1 MDLTSFARVLGG
13 AKRLEGSGANRPTNV
28 SRMTGTAVADSAD
41 GKVLVRL
48 DAQVFSGDG
57 SQYVELPTSVNV
69 RDGDLVYVDAV
80 GADGKGKSLTVSGA
94 FGGGDRQQEEIDA
107 AASAT
112 TLEAPYTEV
121 EWVESDGHQIVQLDW
136 VPNVAGSFGFDVDFI
151 SYNTLNNVA
160 PKWDATPET
169 NRASSGFIFGGRN
182 GSATGQRSTAYDLG
196 MYKGSAGGYMYLGQ
210 SGAQYDPGLYLD
222 GRRQQCSYHGTTYTR
237 PDGTTVELAHGSGHP
252 NWGMCVFCLPD
263 NATLSSW
270 AFPSSTR
277 LYSLKFYDGDTL
289 AVDLVGAVR
298 KSDGLTGLWDKV
310 EGRFWPAAGMTFG
323 DVVGDLGE
331 KGTLSE
337 QALANN
343 PIVVDTKTEASRL
356 WTGEAPTIHSLEDG
370 QQITYRLRYP
380 SETPAAGSE
389 QEAYEAGQLVNRAD
403 SGRSSNVYLALTL
416 ADGTQTE
423 WVPCYYG
430 AATRLTTHYG
440 VGNDIRLVYHED
452 QVFGT
457 TVVPRGWWADANYYN
472 NTNNYDRRLHNDNI
486 KAATAITS
494 GHLICGDADGY
505 HNVAAGV
512 AFDLAY
518 PVLYAS
524 AAIKANANA
533 KTAYEAMPA
542 INFSTSGTITGG
554 AAAATIWLRGTVSG
568 NVFTVANDGDPYLT
582 CVTPTTRDGFCYIPL
597 GLMTSATAGYFATS
611 SQLYAFLGGYFGPRS
626 IREVCRYITELTDGI
641 MVHPEGDETSGWSI
655 REALELLK
663 GGISYIKAWLDN
675 DVPSVRIG
683 REDTGNL
690 LIDDDSVDIRT
701 GITKLATFAAS
712 LIELGKNSVNSVIKM
727 CDGTGTISVDSGGSF
742 VMSYGMPS
750 QTAPQLGMRGG
761 WPGGVGDLAQMT
773 VAQVTGS
780 GESRANV
787 MVVGESDGCTVHLD
801 GLRIRG
807 DVGGTVG
814 LIRPIG
820 IYTVTMTTPA
830 NDGADA
836 TIYFGSGPGD
846 ITVTDTDYVVVL
858 TPEGQPNGFTH
869 ITYVVADKYVNGFK
883 IHSYNDWTSPITQTV
898 VAVVMHK

>member
-69 RDGDLVYVDAV
+69 REGDLVYVDAV

-107 AASAT
+107 AAFAT
-112 TLEAPYTEV
+112 TLDVPYAEV

-151 SYNTLNNVA
+151 SYNTLNNVS

-196 MYKGSAGGYMYLGQ
+196 MYKGSVGGYMYLGQ
-210 SGAQYDPGLYLD
+210 SGSQYDPGLYLD

-430 AATRLTTHYG
+430 AGTRLTTHYG

-512 AFDLAY
+512 SFDLAY

-524 AAIKANANA
+524 AAIKANANG

-626 IREVCRYITELTDGI
+626 IREVRRYITELTDGI

-655 REALELLK
+655 RAALELVVS
-663 GGISYIKAWLDN
+663 GVSYIKAWLDGT
-675 DVPSVRIG
+675 VPKVRIG
-683 REDTGNL
+683 REDGGHIMLDPDSIDFMDAAYNVASLARRTGGAILSIGQAMLASGQSAWLQAYTDSGHVNCGIGASHGQSGAAGMSAAIEVRAGAGVAQAYMGGKSFTVSDNYNSSLMGIYNVPMGNL
-690 LIDDDSVDIRT
+690 
-701 GITKLATFAAS
+701 GKLARCRIDIAFGSVTVHANNGLQFDLTFVNGGFDDGNYIVSITPMNLVNGYNNVGWCVVSRTATTVKIGAWNN
-712 LIELGKNSVNSVIKM
+712 NSYDVTVNVGVI
-727 CDGTGTISVDSGGSF
+727 GVDSR
-742 VMSYGMPS
+742 Y
-750 QTAPQLGMRGG
+750 
-761 WPGGVGDLAQMT
+761 
-773 VAQVTGS
+773 
-780 GESRANV
+780 
-787 MVVGESDGCTVHLD
+787 
-801 GLRIRG
+801 
-807 DVGGTVG
+807 GTV
-814 LIRPIG
+814 
-820 IYTVTMTTPA
+820 V
-830 NDGADA
+830 
-836 TIYFGSGPGD
+836 
-846 ITVTDTDYVVVL
+846 
-858 TPEGQPNGFTH
+858 
-869 ITYVVADKYVNGFK
+869 
-883 IHSYNDWTSPITQTV
+883 
-898 VAVVMHK
+898 

>member
-13 AKRLEGSGANRPTNV
+13 AKRLEGSGASRPTNV

-69 RDGDLVYVDAV
+69 REGDLVYVDAV
-80 GADGKGKSLTVSGA
+80 GADGKGKTLTVSGA
-94 FGGGDRQQEEIDA
+94 FGGGDRQQQEIDA

-121 EWVESDGHQIVQLDW
+121 EWVESQGNQVVQLDW
-136 VPNVAGSFGFDVDFI
+136 VPNKDGSWGFDVDFLTY
-151 SYNTLNNVA
+151 SAFVVTGNAFGKTREDGEGLCG
-160 PKWDATPET
+160 T
-169 NRASSGFIFGGRN
+169 IFGVRHAATSNRDYELITSSQDSPTGGLRY
-182 GSATGQRSTAYDLG
+182 GSSR
-196 MYKGSAGGYMYLGQ
+196 KVSAGLLKDQ
-210 SGAQYDPGLYLD
+210 S
-222 GRRQQCSYHGTTYTR
+222 RQQCSLRNGVYTQ
-237 PDGTTVELAHGSGHP
+237 PDGTTMAAASVEGIYP
-252 NWGMCVFCLPD
+252 NWGMCVF
-263 NATLSSW
+263 ATETGANW
-270 AFPSSTR
+270 GAKYENPSITR

-323 DVVGDLGE
+323 DAVGDLGE

-430 AATRLTTHYG
+430 AGTRLTTHYG

-524 AAIKANANA
+524 AAVKANANA

-568 NVFTVANDGDPYLT
+568 NTFTVANDGSPYLT

-626 IREVCRYITELTDGI
+626 VREVRRYITELEDGI
-641 MVHPEGDETSGWSI
+641 MVHPEDDATTGWSI
-655 REALELLK
+655 RAALELLK
-663 GGISYIKAWLDN
+663 SGVSYIKAWLDN
-675 DVPSVRIG
+675 DVAKVRIG
-683 REDTGNL
+683 AEDSGHIVLDSDGMDFRDGATSVARLARITGGAIL
-690 LIDDDSVDIRT
+690 R
-701 GITKLATFAAS
+701 
-712 LIELGKNSVNSVIKM
+712 LGEAWLTSGKTADVRAY
-727 CDGTGTISVDSGGSF
+727 VDSDSWANCAIQASHGQSGYGTTTAEVAARARLNSSQ
-742 VMSYGMPS
+742 VYMSARELTVNDTYGTLS
-750 QTAPQLGMRGG
+750 
-761 WPGGVGDLAQMT
+761 GVYNVPMGNFGRLARCRIDIAFGTLT
-773 VAQVTGS
+773 VPAN
-780 GESRANV
+780 SRA
-787 MVVGESDGCTVHLD
+787 
-801 GLRIRG
+801 
-807 DVGGTVG
+807 
-814 LIRPIG
+814 
-820 IYTVTMTTPA
+820 
-830 NDGADA
+830 
-836 TIYFGSGPGD
+836 D
-846 ITVTDTDYVVVL
+846 ITLDWAEGGFDDANYIASI
-858 TPEGQPNGFTH
+858 TPMAF
-869 ITYVVADKYVNGFK
+869 VNGFNNVAWCVSNRAADK
-883 IHSYNDWTSPITQTV
+883 VTISAWNSNSYAVTQLIGCIGVDSRYGTV
-898 VAVVMHK
+898 V

>member
-57 SQYVELPTSVNV
+57 SHYVELPTSVNV
-69 RDGDLVYVDAV
+69 REGDLVYVDAV

-112 TLEAPYTEV
+112 TLDVQYAEV

-136 VPNVAGSFGFDVDFI
+136 IPNLNGDFGFDIDFI
-151 SYNTLNNVA
+151 SYNSLNSTN
-160 PKWDATPET
+160 PKWDATPAT
-169 NRASSGFIFGGRN
+169 NRAASGFIFGGRN
-182 GSATGQRSTAYDLG
+182 GSATGVRSTAYDLG

-222 GRRQQCSYHGTTYTR
+222 GRRQQCSYHGTTYTK
-237 PDGTTVELAHGSGHP
+237 PDGTTVELAHGDGHP

-263 NATLSSW
+263 NGTLSSYT
-270 AFPSSTR
+270 FPSSTR
-277 LYSLKFYDGDTL
+277 LYSLRFYDGDTL

-430 AATRLTTHYG
+430 AGTRLTTHYG

-472 NTNNYDRRLHNDNI
+472 NTNNYDRRLHNDNV

-505 HNVAAGV
+505 RNVAAGV

-568 NVFTVANDGDPYLT
+568 NTFTVANDGSPYLT
-582 CVTPTTRDGFCYIPL
+582 CVTPTTRDGYCYIPL

-626 IREVCRYITELTDGI
+626 VREVRRYITDFSDGI
-641 MVHPEGDETSGWSI
+641 MVHPEGDETTGWSI
-655 REALELLK
+655 RTALELLSS
-663 GGISYIKAWLDN
+663 GVSYIKAWLDN
-675 DVPSVRIG
+675 GVPKVRVG
-683 REDTGNL
+683 REDEGHLVFDANGMNIREALYTVAR
-690 LIDDDSVDIRT
+690 IARRT
-701 GITKLATFAAS
+701 GGA
-712 LIELGKNSVNSVIKM
+712 LIELGQEMTANGQNATLYAYSENGIAHVGMSSTHAQSGY
-727 CDGTGTISVDSGGSF
+727 GTMAPRVETRAASGT
-742 VMSYGMPS
+742 
-750 QTAPQLGMRGG
+750 
-761 WPGGVGDLAQMT
+761 
-773 VAQVTGS
+773 AQVFMGGKS
-780 GESRANV
+780 L
-787 MVVGESDGCTVHLD
+787 TVNDTYNSTLM
-801 GLRIRG
+801 
-807 DVGGTVG
+807 
-814 LIRPIG
+814 G
-820 IYTVTMTTPA
+820 IYDVPMGHFGKLARCRIDIAFGVATIPA
-830 NDGADA
+830 NDGTQLTLNFVNGGFDDKNYICA
-836 TIYFGSGPGD
+836 
-846 ITVTDTDYVVVL
+846 ITPMNL
-858 TPEGQPNGFTH
+858 TNGFDKCGWC
-869 ITYVVADKYVNGFK
+869 VVSREAGSVRLGAWNNNSYAVTVNVGV
-883 IHSYNDWTSPITQTV
+883 IGVDSRYGTV
-898 VAVVMHK
+898 V

>member
-28 SRMTGTAVADSAD
+28 SRMTGTAVVDSAD

-69 RDGDLVYVDAV
+69 REGDLVYVDAV
-80 GADGKGKSLTVSGA
+80 GADGKGKTLTVSGA

-121 EWVESDGHQIVQLDW
+121 EWVESQGNQVVQLDW
-136 VPNVAGSFGFDVDFI
+136 VPNKDGSWGFDVDFLTY
-151 SYNTLNNVA
+151 SAFVVNGNAFGKTREDGEGLCG
-160 PKWDATPET
+160 T
-169 NRASSGFIFGGRN
+169 IFGVRHTATSNRDYELITSSQDSSTGGLRF
-182 GSATGQRSTAYDLG
+182 GSN
-196 MYKGSAGGYMYLGQ
+196 KKVSAGLLKDQ
-210 SGAQYDPGLYLD
+210 S
-222 GRRQQCSYHGTTYTR
+222 RQQCSLRNGVYTQ
-237 PDGTTVELAHGSGHP
+237 PDGTTMAAASVEGIYP
-252 NWGMCVFCLPD
+252 NWGMCVF
-263 NATLSSW
+263 ATETGANW
-270 AFPSSTR
+270 GAKYENPSITR
-277 LYSLKFYDGDTL
+277 LYQLRFYDGDTL

-323 DVVGDLGE
+323 DAVGDLGE
-331 KGTLSE
+331 KGTLAAQS
-337 QALANN
+337 LANN

-389 QEAYEAGQLVNRAD
+389 QEAYEAEQLVNRVD

-430 AATRLTTHYG
+430 AGTRLTTHYAA
-440 VGNDIRLVYHED
+440 GNDIRLVYHED

-542 INFSTSGTITGG
+542 VNFSTSGTITGG

-568 NVFTVANDGDPYLT
+568 NTFTVANDGDPYLT

-626 IREVCRYITELTDGI
+626 VREVRRYITELEDGI

-663 GGISYIKAWLDN
+663 SGVSYIKAWLDN
-675 DVPSVRIG
+675 DVPKVRIG
-683 REDTGNL
+683 AEDSGHILIDSTGIDFKHAINSIAKIVRKTAGVTLSLGSSLVGAGHSAWLDAYTDDDGWTICGVHSSHGQSGYPSTEADIEARALTGSSQVFMHGKELTVSDTYNGALSGIYNVPMGNL
-690 LIDDDSVDIRT
+690 
-701 GITKLATFAAS
+701 GKLARCRIDIAFGAA
-712 LIELGKNSVNSVIKM
+712 
-727 CDGTGTISVDSGGSF
+727 TI
-742 VMSYGMPS
+742 
-750 QTAPQLGMRGG
+750 
-761 WPGGVGDLAQMT
+761 
-773 VAQVTGS
+773 
-780 GESRANV
+780 
-787 MVVGESDGCTVHLD
+787 
-801 GLRIRG
+801 
-807 DVGGTVG
+807 
-814 LIRPIG
+814 
-820 IYTVTMTTPA
+820 PA
-830 NDGADA
+830 NDGTQLTLNFVNGGFDDPYYICA
-836 TIYFGSGPGD
+836 
-846 ITVTDTDYVVVL
+846 ITPMNL
-858 TPEGQPNGFTH
+858 
-869 ITYVVADKYVNGFK
+869 VNGFDK
-883 IHSYNDWTSPITQTV
+883 CGWCVVSREAGSVRLGAWNNNSYAVTVNVGVIGVDSRYGTV
-898 VAVVMHK
+898 V